1 MCNECFIIFIVR
13 ILFAG
18 RAIAREMGVLKF
30 FIVDLLVY
38 RTE

>member
-18 RAIAREMGVLKF
+18 RAIEMGVLKF
-30 FIVDLLVY
+30 FTVDLLVY